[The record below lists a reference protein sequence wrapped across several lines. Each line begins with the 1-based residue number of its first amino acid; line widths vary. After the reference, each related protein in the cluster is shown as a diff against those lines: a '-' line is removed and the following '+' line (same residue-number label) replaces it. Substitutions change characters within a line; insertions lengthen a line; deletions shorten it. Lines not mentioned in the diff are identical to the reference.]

1 MIVLTCSLLY
11 YKYFLV
17 HSFAQTDVV
26 EYLLKECHADPNCTT
41 KAGQTALSFTRD
53 TSIIKLLLH
62 HGATLSD
69 MSKCSQFLPR
79 GSTVEAAQSTVSVFM
94 VGDKGAGKSTLTKAL
109 TTEKDGIRR
118 LTARLSKVDGVKEKT
133 AGIETHTIHSSRV
146 GSLTIYDLAG
156 HREFHSSHDTVIRSA
171 VSGFISAIF
180 LLVISLIASDEELK
194 KTVFFWLS
202 FIQNQLTSSSSAT
215 AYLLVIGSHAHRISS
230 KSELRR
236 RQELIREACIGVKVS
251 EAIRLLDIVAL
262 DCQHSES
269 SALNQ
274 LRKHVRDIQI
284 SLQQNM
290 AFKFDLH
297 CLHVLLVSVCGN
309 QPGTQI
315 VTVMQHIR
323 ERVKEQELEFLP
335 KDMQDLDERCKEL
348 SSRGIVLYLRR
359 VPVEQSW
366 VIVERDVLLKHVNG
380 TVFAPEGFSEHKSLA
395 IHTGVVPY
403 CKIEEHFTTL
413 EATKHIDTELIVQFL
428 CHMEF
433 CQEVTDD
440 HMLEL
445 LTVKYPHYKEQRHFL
460 FPGLITERVE
470 DLQGIESPA
479 DLWQPNPHMQ
489 YSDYSSCWVMQCH
502 GHQHYLSP
510 RFHQVLLLRLA
521 FTHALPVDPHMA
533 DHTNPTLQQ
542 ACTLWKNG
550 IKWSTTSCVE
560 VLVEISDRQVAVV
573 MRCRQGMEMGLVN
586 LRSKVLREVL
596 SVKRDFCNNTEAVEM
611 LVPNPQ
617 YPVNSEFNVALRS
630 VAVSVAQHNVA
641 ALVNDSARTPLMIH
655 ALLHFEAYS
664 FFPQERLYDICNS
677 THSVS
682 PQFIE
687 CAATRLASVDDFC
700 TTVDDFCTMLRVPIH
715 RIESSSS
722 KYQKVVEM
730 FRVWQTR
737 CEGTYQCLRQ
747 CLDEYSVFAGRSPLV
762 SKTPYAVS
770 FRSSDTLVTM

>member
-1 MIVLTCSLLY
+1 MIVLACSLSY
-11 YKYFLV
+11 YKYFVV
-17 HSFAQTDVV
+17 HSFNHTDVV
-26 EYLLKECHADPNCTT
+26 ECLLKECHADPNCTT
-41 KAGQTALSFTRD
+41 KAGETPLSFTRN
-53 TSIIKLLLH
+53 TRIIKLLLQ

-69 MSKCSQFLPR
+69 MSKCSQFLPK
-79 GSTVEAAQSTVSVFM
+79 GSTVETAQSTVSVFM

-109 TTEKDGIRR
+109 TTEKVGVRR

-171 VSGFISAIF
+171 VSGFISVIF
-180 LLVISLIASDEELK
+180 LFVISLIASDEELK

-215 AYLLVIGSHAHRISS
+215 AYLLVIGSHADRISS

-251 EAIRLLDIVAL
+251 EAIRLVDIVAL
-262 DCQHSES
+262 DCQYSES
-269 SALNQ
+269 SALTQ
-274 LRKHVRDIQI
+274 LRKHVQDIQI

-290 AFKFDLH
+290 VFKFVLH

-315 VTVMQHIR
+315 VTVIQHIQ
-323 ERVKEQELEFLP
+323 ERVQEQELEFLP
-335 KDMQDLDERCKEL
+335 KDMQDLDDRCKEL

-366 VIVERDVLLKHVNG
+366 VIIERDVLLKHVNG
-380 TVFAPEGFSEHKSLA
+380 TIFAPEGFSEHNSLA

-403 CKIEEHFTTL
+403 CKIQDHFTTL
-413 EATKHIDTELIVQFL
+413 EATKHIDTELIVLFL

-433 CQEVTDD
+433 CQEITDN

-470 DLQGIESPA
+470 DLQDIETPA
-479 DLWQPNPHMQ
+479 DLWQPNPRIQ

-560 VLVEISDRQVAVV
+560 ALVEISDRQVAIL
-573 MRCRQGMEMGLVN
+573 MRCEKGEENALVQV
-586 LRSKVLREVL
+586 RSKVMREVV
-596 SVKRDFCNNTEAVEM
+596 SAKSEFCGSTETFEVF
-611 LVPNPQ
+611 VPHPT
-617 YPVNSEFNVALRS
+617 YPVNIHSTVSLVKVAHS
-630 VAVSVAQHNVA
+630 VAHCQNAV
-641 ALVNDSARTPLMIH
+641 LTNDSAHTPVKMH

-664 FFPQERLYDICNS
+664 FFPQECLYDLFNSDKS
-677 THSVS
+677 THPVS

-700 TTVDDFCTMLRVPIH
+700 TTVADFCTVLRVPIH

-722 KYQKVVEM
+722 CSKYQKTGEM
-730 FRVWQTR
+730 FRVWQTL

-747 CLDEYSVFAGRSPLV
+747 YLDEYSVFAGRSPLV
-762 SKTPYAVS
+762 SHQPCTYNVKTYS
-770 FRSSDTLVTM
+770 

>member
-1 MIVLTCSLLY
+1 MKC
-11 YKYFLV
+11 
-17 HSFAQTDVV
+17 
-26 EYLLKECHADPNCTT
+26 LLKEYHADPNCTT
-41 KAGQTALSFTRD
+41 KAGQTSLSL
-53 TSIIKLLLH
+53 TSNTTIIKLLLQY
-62 HGATLSD
+62 GATLSD

-79 GSTVEAAQSTVSVFM
+79 GSTVEVAQSTVSVFM

-109 TTEKDGIRR
+109 TTEKGGVRR

-171 VSGFISAIF
+171 VSGFVISAIF
-180 LLVISLIASDEELK
+180 LFVISLIASDEELK

-202 FIQNQLTSSSSAT
+202 FIQNQLTSSSSPT
-215 AYLLVIGSHAHRISS
+215 AYLLVIGSHADRISS

-236 RQELIREACIGVKVS
+236 IQELIREACIGVKVS
-251 EAIRLLDIVAL
+251 ETIRLVDIVAL

-274 LRKHVRDIQI
+274 LRKHVQDIQI

-309 QPGTQI
+309 QPGAQI

-323 ERVKEQELEFLP
+323 QRVQEQELEFLPKDMQRIRRRVQEQELEFLP

-348 SSRGIVLYLRR
+348 NSRGIVLYLRR

-403 CKIEEHFTTL
+403 CKIQDHFTTL

-433 CQEVTDD
+433 CQEITDD

-445 LTVKYPHYKEQRHFL
+445 LTIKYPHYKEQRHFL

-479 DLWQPNPHMQ
+479 DLWQSNPRIQ
-489 YSDYSSCWVMQCH
+489 YSDFSSCWVMQCH

-560 VLVEISDRQVAVV
+560 ALVEISDRQVAVV
-573 MRCRQGMEMGLVN
+573 MRCRQAMEMELVH

-596 SVKRDFCNNTEAVEM
+596 SVKRDFCNNTEAVEV

-630 VAVSVAQHNVA
+630 VALSVAQHNVA
-641 ALVNDSARTPLMIH
+641 ALANDAACTPLMIH

-664 FFPQERLYDICNS
+664 FFPQECLYIIFNSHNS

-687 CAATRLASVDDFC
+687 CAATRLVSVDDFC
-700 TTVDDFCTMLRVPIH
+700 TTVDDFCTVLKVPIH
-715 RIESSSS
+715 RIESSCS
-722 KYQKVVEM
+722 KYNKVVKM
-730 FRVWQTR
+730 FHMWQTR

-747 CLDEYSVFAGRSPLV
+747 YLDEYSVFAGRSPLV
-762 SKTPYAVS
+762 SHQLCIYVKAYS
-770 FRSSDTLVTM
+770 

>member
-1 MIVLTCSLLY
+1 MIILTCSLLY
-11 YKYFLV
+11 YKYFLI
-17 HSFAQTDVV
+17 HRFHHTDVV
-26 EYLLKECHADPNCTT
+26 ECLLKECHADPNCTS
-41 KAGQTALSFTRD
+41 KAGDTPLSLAKNT
-53 TSIIKLLLH
+53 TIIKLLLQY
-62 HGATLSD
+62 GATLSD
-69 MSKCSQFLPR
+69 MSKCSRFLPG

-180 LLVISLIASDEELK
+180 LFVISLIASDEELK

-202 FIQNQLTSSSSAT
+202 FIQNQLTSSSSPT
-215 AYLLVIGSHAHRISS
+215 AYLLVIGSHADRISS

-251 EAIRLLDIVAL
+251 EAIRLVDIVAL

-323 ERVKEQELEFLP
+323 QRVQGRKLEFLP
-335 KDMQDLDERCKEL
+335 KDMQDLNERCKEL

-359 VPVEQSW
+359 VPVEQNW

-380 TVFAPEGFSEHKSLA
+380 TVFAPEGFSEHNSLA

-403 CKIEEHFTTL
+403 CKIQDHFTTL

-433 CQEVTDD
+433 CQEITDD

-479 DLWQPNPHMQ
+479 DLWQPSPHIQ
-489 YSDYSSCWVMQCH
+489 YSEYSSCWVMQCH

-542 ACTLWKNG
+542 ACILWKNG

-560 VLVEISDRQVAVV
+560 ALVEISDRQVAVI

-586 LRSKVLREVL
+586 LRSKVLRGVL
-596 SVKRDFCNNTEAVEM
+596 SVKHEFCNSTEAVEV

-617 YPVNSEFNVALRS
+617 YPVNYEFNVALRS

-641 ALVNDSARTPLMIH
+641 ALANDSACTPLMIH
-655 ALLHFEAYS
+655 ELLHFEAYS
-664 FFPQERLYDICNS
+664 FFPQECFYDIFNSDKS

-687 CAATRLASVDDFC
+687 CVATRLASVDDLC
-700 TTVDDFCTMLRVPIH
+700 TTIADFCTVLRVPIH
-715 RIESSSS
+715 RIESSCS
-722 KYQKVVEM
+722 KYNKAVEM

-747 CLDEYSVFAGRSPLV
+747 YLDEYSVFAGRCPLV
-762 SKTPYAVS
+762 SHQQCIIII
-770 FRSSDTLVTM
+770 M

>member
-1 MIVLTCSLLY
+1 M
-11 YKYFLV
+11 
-17 HSFAQTDVV
+17 
-26 EYLLKECHADPNCTT
+26 
-41 KAGQTALSFTRD
+41 
-53 TSIIKLLLH
+53 IKLLLQ

-69 MSKCSQFLPR
+69 MKKCSQFLPH
-79 GSTVEAAQSTVSVFM
+79 GSTVAQSTVSVFM

-146 GSLTIYDLAG
+146 GNLTIYDLAG

-180 LLVISLIASDEELK
+180 LFVISLIASDEELK

-202 FIQNQLTSSSSAT
+202 FIQNQLTSSSSPT
-215 AYLLVIGSHAHRISS
+215 AYLLVIGSHVDRIRS
-230 KSELRR
+230 KFELRR

-251 EAIRLLDIVAL
+251 EDIHLVDILAL

-269 SALNQ
+269 PTLTQ
-274 LRKHVRDIQI
+274 LRKHIRDIQVK
-284 SLQQNM
+284 LQRNM
-290 AFKFDLH
+290 VLTYHSH
-297 CLHVLLVSVCGN
+297 CLHVLLVSVCGI

-315 VTVMQHIR
+315 ATVMTQMTGRAHGL
-323 ERVKEQELEFLP
+323 ELESLP
-335 KDMQDLDERCKEL
+335 KNVLDLDERCKEL

-403 CKIEEHFTTL
+403 CKIQDHFTTL

-433 CQEVTDD
+433 CQEITDD

-479 DLWQPNPHMQ
+479 DIWQPNPHIQ
-489 YSDYSSCWVMQCH
+489 YSEYSSCWVMQCH

-560 VLVEISDRQVAVV
+560 ALVEISDRQVAILMRCEKGEENALVHVRSNV
-573 MRCRQGMEMGLVN
+573 MREVV
-586 LRSKVLREVL
+586 SAKRE
-596 SVKRDFCNNTEAVEM
+596 FCGSTETFEVF
-611 LVPNPQ
+611 VPHPT
-617 YPVNSEFNVALRS
+617 YPVNIHSTVSLVKVAHS
-630 VAVSVAQHNVA
+630 VAHCQNAV
-641 ALVNDSARTPLMIH
+641 LTNDSAHTPVKMH
-655 ALLHFEAYS
+655 TLLHFEAYS
-664 FFPQERLYDICNS
+664 FFPQKCLYDLFNVNKS

-700 TTVDDFCTMLRVPIH
+700 TTVADFCTMLRVPIH

-722 KYQKVVEM
+722 CSKYQKTGEM
-730 FRVWQTR
+730 FRVWQML

-747 CLDEYSVFAGRSPLV
+747 CLDEYSIFAGRSPLV

-770 FRSSDTLVTM
+770 FRSSDTFLVTIMEPQGGLWTTE